1 MKVYNPL
8 GSATS
13 SHRRESKQTH
23 SNTASASQ
31 LPAHRLSSAGPNGV
45 HTGNYPQVSGGD
57 MTQNIDDDE
66 VADFL
71 GAVKGEGYGG
81 QHERGLNLK
90 ERIEIAGN

>member
-1 MKVYNPL
+1 
-8 GSATS
+8 
-13 SHRRESKQTH
+13 
-23 SNTASASQ
+23 
-31 LPAHRLSSAGPNGV
+31 
-45 HTGNYPQVSGGD
+45 

-90 ERIEIAGN
+90 ERIEMAGN